1 MFLLFPSAFR
11 KDWQNKYHQNG
22 HQPCHYWHSHL
33 KHQLCQSLPLCQCFC
48 FPLLW
53 GVFSERIVQ
62 HIKALNE
69 YLPCNLILVP
79 CYPRKQPPGE
89 HSALRGVT
97 PPKGGA
103 QRGVT
108 PPSFE
113 MPLWLW
119 TSWWGCQKGI
129 FLVLAIFIVI
139 IGIVGHSGSFTA

>member
-1 MFLLFPSAFR
+1 MS
-11 KDWQNKYHQNG
+11 
-22 HQPCHYWHSHL
+22 
-33 KHQLCQSLPLCQCFC
+33 
-48 FPLLW
+48 
-53 GVFSERIVQ
+53 I
-62 HIKALNE
+62 
-69 YLPCNLILVP
+69 CNLILVA
-79 CYPRKQPPGE
+79 CYPRKQPAGK
-89 HSALRGVT
+89 HSALQGVT

-139 IGIVGHSGSFTA
+139 IGIAAVLQGSFSKNFSSCRRSVKQVNDDHADTVNNCLPSSGGNFLPEFAGKEKEAVVGLQSCHRYGRYICVKISKSWVKK